1 MFFIILY
8 RPLGFSITDVGSV
21 SRRRVV
27 CVGRLHENATI
38 CNTTVFLTN
47 TYRVGS
53 IYLATMSI
61 LLFSAFFLWH
71 STQQFVLHL
80 GKHFSTTSIF
90 FFQSRNL

>member
-27 CVGRLHENATI
+27 CFGRLHENATI

-47 TYRVGS
+47 TYS
-53 IYLATMSI
+53 IGFDLSRDNVYFIVLSFLPLAFNTTI
-61 LLFSAFFLWH
+61 CFA
-71 STQQFVLHL
+71 L
-80 GKHFSTTSIF
+80 GQTF
-90 FFQSRNL
+90 